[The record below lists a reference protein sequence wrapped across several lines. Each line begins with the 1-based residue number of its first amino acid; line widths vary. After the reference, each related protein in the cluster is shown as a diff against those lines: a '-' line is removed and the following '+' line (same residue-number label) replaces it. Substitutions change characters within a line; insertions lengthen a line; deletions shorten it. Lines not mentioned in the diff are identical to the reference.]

1 MLQVLH
7 NDSVD
12 PILEKQRKEE
22 QRQHTEGGQT
32 EGATLEMGTVRGS
45 VPPGVKKGMW
55 DSV

>member
-1 MLQVLH
+1 MLH

-32 EGATLEMGTVRGS
+32 EGATLEMGAVRGS
-45 VPPGVKKGMW
+45 VLPGVKKGMW